1 MECYPKNENVSV
13 EDKGILVKKCM
24 SLTMECI
31 KVHIFVAEKMQP
43 VIMLLMSGIFMF
55 AVIGGISLLA
65 HYYTLN
71 GIKSKTVGDGQH
83 GTARFATKEEIKDTY
98 EQILYEPE
106 LWRKGAHLPEAQGII
121 LGSVEQHGKLYALV
135 DTEDVHCLMIGAAGI
150 GKTANFLYPNLE
162 YACACGM
169 SCSACH
175 SYCGAA
181 CRRIG

>member
-1 MECYPKNENVSV
+1 
-13 EDKGILVKKCM
+13 
-24 SLTMECI
+24 
-31 KVHIFVAEKMQP
+31 
-43 VIMLLMSGIFMF
+43 MLLMSGIFMF

-83 GTARFATKEEIKDTY
+83 GTARFATREEIRDTY
-98 EQILYEPE
+98 EQIPYEPE
-106 LWRKGAHLPEAQGII
+106 LWRKGEHLPTAQGII

-135 DTEDVHCLMIGAAGI
+135 DTDDVHCLMIGAAGI

-169 SCSACH
+169 SFLTQIRRAIYTVTMAVSPRNTMVMRWQSLIYEIQPAVTVTICSIW
-175 SYCGAA
+175 S
-181 CRRIG
+181 INIWMSI